1 MQVLCPVWS
10 LPPGSRAIWE
20 AHSPDGRRSIRGK
33 QPESLCL
40 YLEEKLSEELSES
53 QCTTTT
59 RTTTLYGVEPPSFF
73 LSSLPSL
80 LLSFFPHLFLPSFR
94 PSLSSYP
101 FAPFPPSLFPS
112 FLPPT
117 LLSSLPH
124 FPFFPAYLFLRSSLP
139 YVG

>member
-80 LLSFFPHLFLPSFR
+80 LLSFFPHLFLPSFPPFVL
-94 PSLSSYP
+94 PSLP
-101 FAPFPPSLFPS
+101 TPLPPSLLLRFLPS
-112 FLPPT
+112 FLPP
-117 LLSSLPH
+117 SLP
-124 FPFFPAYLFLRSSLP
+124 PSLISLSFLPIYS
-139 YVG
+139 